1 MAAPPIPLGKLLK
14 EQGLITED
22 QIKFSLVEQKI
33 TGEKIGECLRRLG
46 LISDSDLAKAIAVQS
61 KFSFI
66 NLSGFLPE
74 MPILRRFPSPIAR
87 QFNIL
92 PISIEQNHLVAAISD
107 PFNPVLKEAVFRAT
121 GLIADFF
128 VSSEIEIKKIIERF
142 YYLLEHPIEQE
153 IDRVIMT
160 LKRDPAAD
168 IDIST
173 LIDNILSIAVS
184 YRATDV
190 HVTPSDIT
198 TRIMFRIDG
207 MMSLSYVLPVAM
219 HQKFITNLK
228 IKSEMDISEQRKP
241 QDGRTS
247 FEFLGDTFDIRVS
260 TVRTNNGENMVLRLL
275 PSRGSSILGVN
286 DLGFEEN
293 QLKKISNL
301 FAKPYGIV
309 LVTGPTGSGK
319 TTTLYAALKEQDSIG
334 KNILTVE
341 DPIEYEF
348 SMIRQTQVNE
358 KAGYNFA
365 SAIRTF
371 LRQDPDVILV
381 GEIRDEET
389 AVLAVRAA
397 LTGHL
402 VLSTLHTNTSIGA
415 VARLKDL
422 GISPF
427 LLSSSIMGVIAQRL
441 IRLLCDKCKLPYEP
455 TEEEINKYS
464 FQSSDTLFSPKGCSS
479 CRETGY
485 RGRIVISEVMMFTP
499 HILSLLAEDA
509 PLTKIEQEAKLEG
522 FIKMDEDA
530 IVKLKKGK
538 TSIAEIERVLG

>member
-1 MAAPPIPLGKLLK
+1 MSPTPIPLGKLLK
-14 EQGLITED
+14 EQGLITEE

-46 LISDSDLAKAIAVQS
+46 LISDTDLAKAIAVQS
-61 KFSFI
+61 QFSFI
-66 NLSGFLPE
+66 NLTGFLPE
-74 MPILRRFPSPIAR
+74 MSILKKFPSQISR

-92 PISIEQNHLVAAISD
+92 PISIEQNRLVAAISD
-107 PFNPVLKEAVFRAT
+107 PFNPALKEAVFRAT
-121 GLIADFF
+121 GLMADFY
-128 VSSEIEIKKIIERF
+128 VSSEVEIKKLIERF
-142 YYLLEHPIEQE
+142 YYLLEHPIELE

-219 HQKFITNLK
+219 HQKLITNLK

-241 QDGRTS
+241 QDGRMS

-275 PSRGSSILGVN
+275 PSRGSSILGVY
-286 DLGFEEN
+286 DLGFDEK
-293 QLKKISNL
+293 QLKKITTL

-309 LVTGPTGSGK
+309 MVTGPTGSGK

-365 SAIRTF
+365 GAIRTF

-389 AVLAVRAA
+389 AMLAVRAA

-402 VLSTLHTNTSIGA
+402 VLTTLHTNSSIGA

-422 GISPF
+422 RISPF
-427 LLSSSIMGVIAQRL
+427 LLSSSLMGVIAQRL
-441 IRLLCDKCKLPYEP
+441 IRVLCDKCKLHYEP
-455 TEEEINKYS
+455 NQEEILRYS
-464 FQSSDTLFSPKGCSS
+464 LDNTDTLFAPKGCPS

-485 RGRIVISEVMMFTP
+485 RGRIVVSEVMQFTP
-499 HILSLLAEDA
+499 HILALLAEDA
-509 PLTKIEQEAKLEG
+509 PLTTIEQDAKLDG
-522 FIKMDEDA
+522 FTTMSEDA
-530 IVKLKKGK
+530 ALKLKKGI